1 MSRTRKADPRTAA
14 AHRQAAKPG
23 CANPNGWA
31 RWDFDAETEELRLR
45 GEKKPKGRDG
55 GCNPRKDHD
64 NEKGGEE

>member
-1 MSRTRKADPRTAA
+1 MGRTPKADPRTAA
-14 AHRQAAKPG
+14 AHKQAAKFG

-64 NEKGGEE
+64 NEKGGDE